1 MVSDSTSQLQ
11 EESLK
16 LGLPGEEEEPQED
29 QREAGHTRAQHR
41 SGLGTPGSE
50 GKPALKRANSSPA

>member
-1 MVSDSTSQLQ
+1 MVSGGRSQLQ

-29 QREAGHTRAQHR
+29 QREAAHTRAQR
-41 SGLGTPGSE
+41 RRGLRAPGSE
-50 GKPALKRANSSPA
+50 GKPALKRVNSSPA